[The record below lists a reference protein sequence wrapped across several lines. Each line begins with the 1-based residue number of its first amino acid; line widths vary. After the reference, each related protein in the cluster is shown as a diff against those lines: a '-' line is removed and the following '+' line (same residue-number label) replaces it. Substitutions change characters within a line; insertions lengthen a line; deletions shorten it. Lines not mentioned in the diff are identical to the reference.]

1 MMGSEDSDQSGYWTR
16 RIRRRGMLRGGLT
29 GGAVLAVAACGTRTK
44 SGSLPPRS
52 QPSSAAGQ
60 PRSGG
65 TVNVAISADPYDWD
79 PSYAGAGGASS
90 YGYHLAYNTVLGY
103 KHGADVRYDD
113 LTLQPE
119 LASSWEVPD
128 AQTFIF
134 HLRKGVKFANLAPVN
149 GRDLVAN
156 DVKFSFE
163 YASRSGSLAPK
174 NLPVSQYATYFEG
187 IVAVETPDDSTVKV
201 TFKSPFVP
209 FINYMASPFV
219 PVAPHEIY
227 DQDGHFK
234 DQIVGTGPFQLDKG
248 SSQAGSR
255 WVWKKNPTYWDSG
268 KPYIDQINQ
277 LIMKDDASAQAAFQT
292 KQLDLLDT
300 DLDLTSINTITK
312 ANPSVVKYET
322 VNVAPVHLYM
332 SVKPPSPLADLRL
345 RQAIGLTI
353 DRDEFLKTLY
363 AGKGSWALSGA
374 FPDTYSQD
382 EIRAMLKHDLTQAKQ
397 LVAAAGYPNGVDL
410 QFDYPGNYF
419 GQIYITQIQLLQAQL
434 KQAGINLQFSS
445 RTYDDYSTRRKQH
458 NFTIEDT
465 GKSVSGDV
473 DSYLYSSFY
482 PGSRDNYTEVND
494 PQLTP
499 LLTAQRQET
508 DANKRRE
515 IVRQAVKRIN
525 VDQVWGLDLYNPL
538 VWALSQPRLQNYAP
552 HFVLTEPMDS
562 AWLNN

>member
-1 MMGSEDSDQSGYWTR
+1 MGSEHRFQFGYWTR
-16 RIRRRGMLRGGLT
+16 PIRRRRVLGGGLA
-29 GGAVLAVAACGTRTK
+29 GAAVALAACGTRTK
-44 SGSLPPRS
+44 SGNVPTKS
-52 QPSSAAGQ
+52 QPSTSGQ

-65 TVNVAISADPYDWD
+65 SVNVAITADPYNWD
-79 PSYAGAGGASS
+79 PSYAGAGGAAS

-103 KHGADVRYDD
+103 GHGADVRYDD
-113 LTLQPE
+113 LTLKPE

-134 HLRKGVKFANLAPVN
+134 HVRNGVKFANLAPVN
-149 GRDLVAN
+149 GRQLDAN
-156 DVKFSFE
+156 DIKFSLE

-187 IVAVETPDDSTVKV
+187 LLAAEVPDTS

-209 FINYMASPFV
+209 FVNYMASPFV
-219 PVAPHEIY
+219 PIVPHEIY

-234 DQIVGTGPFQLDKG
+234 DQIVGTGPFQLDKT
-248 SSQAGSR
+248 STQAGSK
-255 WVWKKNPTYWDSG
+255 WVWKKNPAYWDNG
-268 KPYIDQINQ
+268 RPYIDQINQ
-277 LIMKDDASAQAAFQT
+277 LVMKDDASAQAAFQS

-300 DLDLTSINTITK
+300 DLDVTSINTITK

-322 VNVAPVHLYM
+322 VNIAPVHVYM
-332 SVKPPSPLADLRL
+332 SVKPPSPLADIRL
-345 RQAIGLTI
+345 RQAIALAI

-363 AGKGSWALSGA
+363 GGKGGWALAGA
-374 FPDTYSQD
+374 FPDAYSQD
-382 EIRAMLKHDLTQAKQ
+382 EIRALLKHDPAQAKQ

-434 KQAGINLQFSS
+434 KQVGINLQFTS

-458 NFTIEDT
+458 NFTIEVT
-465 GKSVSGDV
+465 AKSVSGDV

-482 PGSRDNYTEVND
+482 PGSRDNYIEVDD

-508 DANKRRE
+508 DVSKRRE
-515 IVRQAVKRIN
+515 IVRQAAKRIN
-525 VDQVWGLDLYNPL
+525 VDQVWALNLYNPL
-538 VWALSQPRLQNYAP
+538 VWALWQPRLQNYAP
-552 HFVLTEPMDS
+552 HFVLTEPLES
-562 AWLNN
+562 AWLKD

>member
-1 MMGSEDSDQSGYWTR
+1 MLGSQNRVELGYSGR
-16 RIRRRGMLRGGLT
+16 RIRRRGVVRG
-29 GGAVLAVAACGTRTK
+29 ALAGSAALALAACRTAAPARPQA
-44 SGSLPPRS
+44 SG
-52 QPSSAAGQ
+52 AAGK

-65 TVNVAISADPYDWD
+65 TVNVAITADPYDWD
-79 PSYAGAGGASS
+79 PSYAGAGGAAS

-119 LASSWEVPD
+119 LAASWEIPD
-128 AQTFIF
+128 GQTFIF

-149 GRDLVAN
+149 GRDLVAG
-156 DVKFSFE
+156 DVKFSLE

-187 IVAVETPDDSTVKV
+187 IVAVETPDDSTVKA

-219 PVAPHEIY
+219 PVVPHEIY

-234 DQIVGTGPFQLDKG
+234 DQIVGTGPYQLDK
-248 SSQAGSR
+248 SSTQAGSR

-268 KPYIDQINQ
+268 RPYIDQINQ
-277 LIMKDDASAQAAFQT
+277 LIMKDDASAQAAFQSR
-292 KQLDLLDT
+292 QLDLLDT
-300 DLDLTSINTITK
+300 DLDLTSINALTK
-312 ANPSVVKYET
+312 ANPSIVEYET
-322 VNVAPVHLYM
+322 VNVAPVHIYM
-332 SVKPPSPLADLRL
+332 SVKPPSPLVDIRL
-345 RQAIGLTI
+345 RQAIALTV

-363 AGKGSWALSGA
+363 AGKGAWALSGA

-382 EIRAMLKHDLTQAKQ
+382 EIRAMVKHDLAQAKQ

-434 KQAGINLQFSS
+434 KQVGINLQFST

-482 PGSRDNYTEVND
+482 PGSRDNYAEVND
-494 PQLTP
+494 PELTP

-525 VDQVWGLDLYNPL
+525 VDQVWAIDLYNPL
-538 VWALSQPRLQNYAP
+538 VWALMQPRLQNYAP
-552 HFVLTEPMDS
+552 HFVLTEPLES
-562 AWLNN
+562 AWLRD